1 VEPLLLIT
9 GPPGAGKSTV
19 ARLLAARHEP
29 SVIVEG
35 DAFFGFLA
43 SGAIE
48 PWRVESRTQNDVV
61 TMASASAAGSFA
73 ANGYATFFD
82 GMVGPWYL
90 PLYLRSCGL
99 AAIDY
104 VILLPSADRCVAGVR
119 APRDH
124 DFADEA
130 VTRRMHAQFSAATI
144 EARHLL
150 VDPPTDVDAV
160 ADLIE
165 QQWRE
170 GRLRAPASPLPASV
184 QSNPRHDPPFN
195 TT

>member
-1 VEPLLLIT
+1 MEQLLVIT

-19 ARLLAARHEP
+19 ARLLAARHDP
-29 SVIVEG
+29 SVLVKG

-43 SGAIE
+43 RGAIE
-48 PWRVESRTQNDVV
+48 PWRIESRTQNDVV
-61 TMASASAAGSFA
+61 TTASAAAAGRFA

-90 PLYLRSCGL
+90 PTFLRGCGL

-104 VILLPSADRCVAGVR
+104 VVLLPSADRCVAGVR

-130 VTRRMHAQFSAATI
+130 VTRHMHGQFAGALTAASI
-144 EARHLL
+144 EPRHVLL
-150 VDPPTDVDAV
+150 NPPTDPAAV
-160 ADLIE
+160 ADLVE
-165 QQWRE
+165 QGWRD
-170 GRLRAPASPLPASV
+170 GRLHVAA
-184 QSNPRHDPPFN
+184 
-195 TT
+195 